1 MQSSVELHTLYTEK
15 GGVDCNRSRLVNS
28 LKKII
33 GDEIMILSTPGV
45 ATMLISKSRA
55 ATVFRLDRVDQ
66 YDFDL
71 QVKAVAS
78 KIAAETQTLG
88 AKFLHYSNSDR
99 ENIFAFTETLLDLLS
114 HTSPNLQI
122 SLPAAII
129 GSIITSIITTKP
141 TTLHVRLGLVGHHK
155 PIIEHLHEYRVTST
169 CHEVRRFEIS
179 LAVSNTESF
188 RLTGFDAKNELI
200 QIISDNFDAHI
211 HTQNGLK

>member
-45 ATMLISKSRA
+45 ATMLISKSSA

-88 AKFLHYSNSDR
+88 AKVLHY
-99 ENIFAFTETLLDLLS
+99 
-114 HTSPNLQI
+114 
-122 SLPAAII
+122 
-129 GSIITSIITTKP
+129 
-141 TTLHVRLGLVGHHK
+141 
-155 PIIEHLHEYRVTST
+155 
-169 CHEVRRFEIS
+169 
-179 LAVSNTESF
+179 
-188 RLTGFDAKNELI
+188 
-200 QIISDNFDAHI
+200 
-211 HTQNGLK
+211 

>member
-1 MQSSVELHTLYTEK
+1 M
-15 GGVDCNRSRLVNS
+15 NS

-55 ATVFRLDRVDQ
+55 ATVFQLDRVDQ

-88 AKFLHYSNSDR
+88 AKFLHYSNIDT

-114 HTSPNLQI
+114 HISPNLTDI
-122 SLPAAII
+122 SA
-129 GSIITSIITTKP
+129 SSYNWQHHHQHNNNQTNYTS
-141 TTLHVRLGLVGHHK
+141 
-155 PIIEHLHEYRVTST
+155 
-169 CHEVRRFEIS
+169 C
-179 LAVSNTESF
+179 
-188 RLTGFDAKNELI
+188 
-200 QIISDNFDAHI
+200 
-211 HTQNGLK
+211 